1 MREEKID
8 TGIYMI
14 ESAGTNTIFSLSDS
28 QDNPIAVMSCQG
40 MLVQ

>member
-8 TGIYMI
+8 TGIDMI
-14 ESAGTNTIFSLSDS
+14 EPAGTNTIFSLSGS